1 MYAKIYDLYKKK
13 NSENIY
19 KKWDEYSINI
29 KDDMMRSINQY
40 VPSKNHIKNLKPFRL
55 SKNHASTEVFNHG
68 DMGPQINNQNQIQ
81 EMPNILNASQ
91 GNQNIIRI
99 EPNRL
104 DELGENLGNDEGDLH
119 MENNL
124 EFE

>member
-1 MYAKIYDLYKKK
+1 
-13 NSENIY
+13 
-19 KKWDEYSINI
+19 
-29 KDDMMRSINQY
+29 
-40 VPSKNHIKNLKPFRL
+40 
-55 SKNHASTEVFNHG
+55 
-68 DMGPQINNQNQIQ
+68 MGPQINNQNQNQ

>member
-1 MYAKIYDLYKKK
+1 
-13 NSENIY
+13 
-19 KKWDEYSINI
+19 
-29 KDDMMRSINQY
+29 
-40 VPSKNHIKNLKPFRL
+40 
-55 SKNHASTEVFNHG
+55 
-68 DMGPQINNQNQIQ
+68 MGPQINNQNQIQ
-81 EMPNILNASQ
+81 EMPNILNARQ

-104 DELGENLGNDEGDLH
+104 DELGENLGNDEGDPH

>member
-1 MYAKIYDLYKKK
+1 
-13 NSENIY
+13 
-19 KKWDEYSINI
+19 
-29 KDDMMRSINQY
+29 
-40 VPSKNHIKNLKPFRL
+40 
-55 SKNHASTEVFNHG
+55 
-68 DMGPQINNQNQIQ
+68 MGPQINNQNKIQ

>member
-1 MYAKIYDLYKKK
+1 
-13 NSENIY
+13 
-19 KKWDEYSINI
+19 
-29 KDDMMRSINQY
+29 
-40 VPSKNHIKNLKPFRL
+40 
-55 SKNHASTEVFNHG
+55 
-68 DMGPQINNQNQIQ
+68 
-81 EMPNILNASQ
+81 MPNILNASQ

-124 EFE
+124 EFK

>member
-1 MYAKIYDLYKKK
+1 
-13 NSENIY
+13 
-19 KKWDEYSINI
+19 
-29 KDDMMRSINQY
+29 
-40 VPSKNHIKNLKPFRL
+40 
-55 SKNHASTEVFNHG
+55 
-68 DMGPQINNQNQIQ
+68 MGPQINNQNQIQ
-81 EMPNILNASQ
+81 EMLNILNASQ